1 MRRGI
6 SEQFHGMMSTEL
18 NRYVFR
24 GLCNALKESDS
35 SLVLR
40 GSTSFLVYLCRNR
53 SAVFLPEKKKVEK
66 GG

>member
-1 MRRGI
+1 
-6 SEQFHGMMSTEL
+6 MMSTEL

-53 SAVFLPEKKKVEK
+53 SAVFLPEKKK
-66 GG
+66 